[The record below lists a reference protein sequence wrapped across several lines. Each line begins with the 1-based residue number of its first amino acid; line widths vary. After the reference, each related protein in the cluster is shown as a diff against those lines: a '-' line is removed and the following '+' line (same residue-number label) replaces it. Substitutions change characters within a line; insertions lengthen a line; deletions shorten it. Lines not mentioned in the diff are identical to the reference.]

1 MEGVPRPIEEW
12 ADGWQILAF
21 GVTHFDW
28 KNGKTWATKAKTDF
42 VSVYS
47 LLLLLFPPFIM
58 FRYVGTQTLLL
69 LLPKGIGTE
78 IKLENFK
85 EFMVGLFGI
94 RQCNMP
100 RRWWPT
106 SYKHYFLIGAWSKYW
121 LYCSPPF
128 WWNLLSHSSLE
139 MVLLEWQSRL
149 KIDIEA
155 AILGAHQTYFF
166 NACGM
171 CPFSPYFYPKKLWQI
186 LNI

>member
-1 MEGVPRPIEEW
+1 MWELKRYFYYCQKVLE
-12 ADGWQILAF
+12 L
-21 GVTHFDW
+21 
-28 KNGKTWATKAKTDF
+28 KSNLKTSKSSWLDSSA
-42 VSVYS
+42 
-47 LLLLLFPPFIM
+47 LF
-58 FRYVGTQTLLL
+58 
-69 LLPKGIGTE
+69 
-78 IKLENFK
+78 
-85 EFMVGLFGI
+85 

-106 SYKHYFLIGAWSKYW
+106 SYTHYFLIGAWSKYW
-121 LYCSPPF
+121 LYYSPPF

-186 LNI
+186 VNI